1 MGKLKTRATR
11 WVFIAGVLA
20 AVQILVGRGIIS
32 PLIVS
37 RPTTIARALWIGI
50 VGGQIPKLFLITMTE
65 AAVAFGVSLLVGLAA
80 GYFLWRYERW
90 GVAYETLLGA
100 IFGSPVILAYPIFLV
115 VFGRGPSAVVAMAI
129 LSGCIPIILGM
140 RDGLL
145 GVSRTLIRVGQSFN
159 LSPSVIFWKIQLP
172 AAAPTIFSGLRLGF
186 TYTLVTVIGMEF
198 LVEIGGLGMLVS
210 DTYFRFQI
218 GTMYAGIVAIILLT
232 SIFIGLSYTLQRRV
246 K

>member
-1 MGKLKTRATR
+1 MSKGKVLATR
-11 WVFIAGVLA
+11 WFFILLA
-20 AVQILVGRGIIS
+20 LVAVQILVARGTID

-37 RPTTIARALWIGI
+37 LPTVIAVAFWEGI
-50 VGGQIPKLFLITMTE
+50 ASGEIPKLFLITMAE
-65 AAVAFGVSLLVGLAA
+65 VAVAFGVSTVLGLAV
-80 GYFLWRYERW
+80 GYFLWRRERW

-100 IFGSPVILAYPIFLV
+100 VFGSPIILAYPIFLV
-115 VFGRGPSAVVAMAI
+115 IFGRSPKAVVAMAV

-140 RDGLL
+140 RDGLV
-145 GVSRTLIRVGQSFN
+145 GVSRTLIRVGQSLN
-159 LSPSVIFWKIQLP
+159 VSPSVIFWKIQLP

-186 TYTLVTVIGMEF
+186 TYTLVTVIGVEF

-218 GTMYAGIVAIILLT
+218 GSMYAGIVAIILLT
-232 SIFIGLSYTLQRRV
+232 SIFIGVSYKVQRRV